1 MWNKVVSTFYDHVS
15 ISVFLCLY
23 TESQCLSFF
32 FCIISTSF
40 YPTNSYPPPFFYRWY
55 PTTRL
60 LGINPGGI
68 LGSSC
73 DRYVL
78 TMVYSS
84 CVMLTVWALEKVSIQ
99 LIMMWLSKPGME
111 NCLLIKAVTQAILYV
126 MFQVDERIMWAYR
139 RDYQRLL
146 VGGCLGGD
154 DQARAVAL
162 WGLGFWDIELFNQA
176 LLARQAGFW
185 TRPPPWA
192 WGYSKLCRTRA
203 WISWKQNWAQDHH
216 MYGLQS

>member
-1 MWNKVVSTFYDHVS
+1 MTMYQF
-15 ISVFLCLY
+15 
-23 TESQCLSFF
+23 LSFCVCTLQVNASLF
-32 FCIISTSF
+32 SLYHQHIFSSHKFISL
-40 YPTNSYPPPFFYRWY
+40 PPFFYRWY

-68 LGSSC
+68 SGSSC

-139 RDYQRLL
+139 RDFQRLL

-185 TRPPPWA
+185 MSPPPWA
-192 WGYSKLCRTRA
+192 RGYSKLCRTRV
-203 WISWKQNWAQDHH
+203 WISWKHTGHRTITCTACNHRRGGSAKC
-216 MYGLQS
+216 